1 MKTTKFLLTLTLTIF
16 LFVLAKEST
25 AQDSTKK
32 TETKSETKTET
43 TQPKAITIPAGTEMM
58 VHFDTAINTEEYSE
72 GSLFQESLNIDLVVD
87 GKLIAKK
94 GTAVFGKVIESR
106 GGRLFGGEKL
116 TFTFTGIMIGDEEVT
131 IVTDTMGVTGG
142 QGGTAKIVGAGT
154 LIGAAFGG
162 AGEGA
167 AIAGGI
173 AILKSRHEH
182 IQIPQG
188 TIAQFKIEKK
198 VEIKE

>member
-1 MKTTKFLLTLTLTIF
+1 MKKYFIMIIISVTVTSQSFSF
-16 LFVLAKEST
+16 N

-32 TETKSETKTET
+32 TDSKSETIQQK
-43 TQPKAITIPAGTEMM
+43 PITIPAGTEIM
-58 VHFDTAINTEEYSE
+58 VHFDSSINTEEYPG

-94 GTAVFGKVIESR
+94 GTAVFGRVIESR

-131 IVTDTMGVTGG
+131 IVTDTMGVQAG
-142 QGGTAKIVGAGT
+142 QGGTAKTVGAGA

-188 TIAQFKIEKK
+188 TIAQFKIEKPF
-198 VEIKE
+198 EIKED

>member
-1 MKTTKFLLTLTLTIF
+1 MKHFIYLSIALILTFCSISSNEL
-16 LFVLAKEST
+16 S

-32 TETKSETKTET
+32 TDAKTET
-43 TQPKAITIPAGTEMM
+43 VQKKPTTIPAGTEMM
-58 VHFDTAINTEEYSE
+58 VHFDSAINTEEYPG

-94 GTAVFGKVIESR
+94 GTSVFGRVIESR

-116 TFTFTGIMIGDEEVT
+116 TFTFTGIMIGDQEVA
-131 IVTDTMGVTGG
+131 IVTDTMGVQAG
-142 QGGTAKIVGAGT
+142 QGGTAKTVGAGA

-188 TIAQFKIEKK
+188 TIAQFKIERP

>member
-1 MKTTKFLLTLTLTIF
+1 MRIRMKPINF
-16 LFVLAKEST
+16 LFGMILVVVFSLQSFGVT
-25 AQDSTKK
+25 TQDSTK
-32 TETKSETKTET
+32 SETTSTKTVQT
-43 TQPKAITIPAGTEMM
+43 KAITLPAGTEIM
-58 VHFDTAINTEEYSE
+58 VHFDSAINTEEYPS

-94 GTAVFGKVIESR
+94 GTAVFGRVIESR
-106 GGRLFGGEKL
+106 GGKLFGGEKL

-131 IVTDTMGVTGG
+131 ILTDTMGVKAG
-142 QGGTAKIVGAGT
+142 QGETAKTVGAGA

-173 AILKSRHEH
+173 AVLRAHNEH

-188 TIAQFKIEKK
+188 TIAQFKIEKA
-198 VEIKE
+198 VTIKE

>member
-1 MKTTKFLLTLTLTIF
+1 MKHFIYLSIALILTFCSISSNELY
-16 LFVLAKEST
+16 

-32 TETKSETKTET
+32 TDAKTET
-43 TQPKAITIPAGTEMM
+43 VQKKPTTIPAGTEMM
-58 VHFDTAINTEEYSE
+58 VHFDSAINTEEYPG

-94 GTAVFGKVIESR
+94 GTSVFGRVIESR

-116 TFTFTGIMIGDEEVT
+116 TFTFTGIMIGDQEVA
-131 IVTDTMGVTGG
+131 IVTDTMGVQAG
-142 QGGTAKIVGAGT
+142 QGGTAKTVGAGA

-188 TIAQFKIEKK
+188 TIAQFKIERP

>member
-1 MKTTKFLLTLTLTIF
+1 MISNKIC
-16 LFVLAKEST
+16 

-32 TETKSETKTET
+32 VETKSKTVQSKT
-43 TQPKAITIPAGTEMM
+43 ITIPAGTEMM

-87 GKLIAKK
+87 GKVIAKK
-94 GTAVFGKVIESR
+94 GDTVFGKVIESR

-116 TFTFTGIMIGDEEVT
+116 TFTFTGIMINDEEVA
-131 IVTDTMGVTGG
+131 IVTDTMGVKGG

-188 TIAQFKIEKK
+188 TIAQFKIEKS
-198 VEIKE
+198 VSIKE

>member
-1 MKTTKFLLTLTLTIF
+1 MKYLVNFSVTFILIF
-16 LFVLAKEST
+16 WSVSST
-25 AQDSTKK
+25 ELNAQDSTKK
-32 TETKSETKTET
+32 VETKTESAK
-43 TQPKAITIPAGTEMM
+43 PKTITIPAGTEMM
-58 VHFDTAINTEEYSE
+58 VHFDTAINTEEYSG

-87 GKLIAKK
+87 EKLIAKK
-94 GTAVFGKVIESR
+94 GTAVFGRVIESR

-116 TFTFTGIMIGDEEVT
+116 TFTFTGIMIGDEEIT
-131 IVTDTMGVTGG
+131 IVTDTMGVQAG
-142 QGGTAKIVGAGT
+142 QGGTAKTVGAGA

-188 TIAQFKIEKK
+188 TIAQFKIEKT
-198 VEIKE
+198 VTIKE

>member
-1 MKTTKFLLTLTLTIF
+1 MKHFIYLSVALILTFCSISSIELY
-16 LFVLAKEST
+16 

-32 TETKSETKTET
+32 TDAKTET
-43 TQPKAITIPAGTEMM
+43 VQKKPTTIPAGTEMM
-58 VHFDTAINTEEYSE
+58 VHFDSAINTEEYPG

-94 GTAVFGKVIESR
+94 GTAVFGRVIESR

-116 TFTFTGIMIGDEEVT
+116 TFTFTGIMIGDQEVA
-131 IVTDTMGVTGG
+131 IVTDTMGVQAG
-142 QGGTAKIVGAGT
+142 QGGTAKTVGAGA

-188 TIAQFKIEKK
+188 TIAQFKIERP

>member
-1 MKTTKFLLTLTLTIF
+1 MKYYFILSTIILMVTSQSF
-16 LFVLAKEST
+16 SFN

-32 TETKSETKTET
+32 NDSKVETIQQK
-43 TQPKAITIPAGTEMM
+43 PITIPAGTEMM
-58 VHFDTAINTEEYSE
+58 VHFDSAINTEEYPG

-94 GTAVFGKVIESR
+94 GTAVFGRVIESR

-131 IVTDTMGVTGG
+131 IVTDTMGVQAG
-142 QGGTAKIVGAGT
+142 QGGTAKTVGAGV

-188 TIAQFKIEKK
+188 TIAQFKIEKT
-198 VEIKE
+198 VTIKE

>member
-1 MKTTKFLLTLTLTIF
+1 MKKYFIMIIISVTVTSQSFSF
-16 LFVLAKEST
+16 N

-32 TETKSETKTET
+32 TDSKAETIQQK
-43 TQPKAITIPAGTEMM
+43 PITIPAGTEMM
-58 VHFDTAINTEEYSE
+58 VHFDSAINTEEYPG

-94 GTAVFGKVIESR
+94 GTAVFGRVIESR

-131 IVTDTMGVTGG
+131 IVTDTMGVQAG
-142 QGGTAKIVGAGT
+142 QGGTAKTVGAGA

-188 TIAQFKIEKK
+188 TIAQFKIEKPF
-198 VEIKE
+198 EIKED

>member
-1 MKTTKFLLTLTLTIF
+1 MKKLNYSLI
-16 LFVLAKEST
+16 VLMIVFWSVSSIVVT

-32 TETKSETKTET
+32 ADTKTET
-43 TQPKAITIPAGTEMM
+43 TQPKTITIPAGTEMM
-58 VHFDTAINTEEYSE
+58 VHFDTAINTEEYPG
-72 GSLFQESLNIDLVVD
+72 GSLFQESLNIDLVID

-94 GTAVFGKVIESR
+94 GTAVFGRVIESR

-116 TFTFTGIMIGDEEVT
+116 TFTFTGIMIGDEEVA
-131 IVTDTMGVTGG
+131 IITDTMGVQGG
-142 QGGTAKIVGAGT
+142 QGGTAKTVGAGA

-188 TIAQFKIEKK
+188 TIAQFKIEKPFTVK
-198 VEIKE
+198 K

>member
-1 MKTTKFLLTLTLTIF
+1 MKHINILLVIF
-16 LFVLAKEST
+16 LVVFWSLQSFGVT
-25 AQDSTKK
+25 TQDSTK
-32 TETKSETKTET
+32 TEETTTKTV
-43 TQPKAITIPAGTEMM
+43 QPKSIMLPAGTEIM
-58 VHFDTAINTEEYSE
+58 VHFDSAINTEEYPA

-106 GGRLFGGEKL
+106 GGKIFGGEKL
-116 TFTFTGIMIGDEEVT
+116 TFSFTGIMIGDQEVS
-131 IVTDTMGVTGG
+131 IVTDTMGVQAG
-142 QGGTAKIVGAGT
+142 QGQTAKTVGAGA

-173 AILKSRHEH
+173 AVLRAHNEH

-188 TIAQFKIEKK
+188 TIAQFKIEKA
-198 VEIKE
+198 VTIIE

>member
-1 MKTTKFLLTLTLTIF
+1 MNKLNVSFIV
-16 LFVLAKEST
+16 FVIMFWSVSSFILN

-32 TETKSETKTET
+32 SDTKIETTETKTV
-43 TQPKAITIPAGTEMM
+43 TIPAGTEMM
-58 VHFDTAINTEEYSE
+58 VHFDTAINTEEYPG

-87 GKLIAKK
+87 GKLVAKK
-94 GTAVFGKVIESR
+94 GTAVFGRVIESR

-116 TFTFTGIMIGDEEVT
+116 TFTFTGIMIGDQEIV
-131 IVTDTMGVTGG
+131 IVTDTMGVQAG
-142 QGGTAKIVGAGT
+142 QGGTAKTVGAGA

-188 TIAQFKIEKK
+188 TIAQFKIESP
-198 VEIKE
+198 VTLPNE

>member
-1 MKTTKFLLTLTLTIF
+1 MKHIIYFFFGFILIF
-16 LFVLAKEST
+16 CSISSNELF

-32 TETKSETKTET
+32 ADAKTET
-43 TQPKAITIPAGTEMM
+43 VQKISLMIPAGTEMM
-58 VHFDTAINTEEYSE
+58 VHFDTAINTEEYPG

-87 GKLIAKK
+87 GKLAAKK
-94 GTAVFGKVIESR
+94 GTAVFGRVIESR
-106 GGRLFGGEKL
+106 GGKLFGGEKL
-116 TFTFTGIMIGDEEVT
+116 TFTFTGIMIGDQEIT
-131 IVTDTMGVTGG
+131 IVTDTMGVQGG
-142 QGGTAKIVGAGT
+142 QGGTAKTVGAGA

-173 AILKSRHEH
+173 AILKARHEH

-188 TIAQFKIEKK
+188 TIAQFKIERP

>member
-1 MKTTKFLLTLTLTIF
+1 MKHFIYLSVALILTFCSISSNEMF
-16 LFVLAKEST
+16 

-32 TETKSETKTET
+32 TDAKTET
-43 TQPKAITIPAGTEMM
+43 VQKKPTTIPAGTEMM
-58 VHFDTAINTEEYSE
+58 VHFDSAINTEEYPG

-94 GTAVFGKVIESR
+94 GTAVFGRVIESR

-116 TFTFTGIMIGDEEVT
+116 TFTFTGIMIGDQEVA
-131 IVTDTMGVTGG
+131 IVTDTMGVQAG
-142 QGGTAKIVGAGT
+142 QGGTAKTVGAGA

-188 TIAQFKIEKK
+188 TIAQFKIERP

>member
-1 MKTTKFLLTLTLTIF
+1 MKHIINFSLAFILIF
-16 LFVLAKEST
+16 CSLSSIELI
-25 AQDSTKK
+25 AQDSTKSK
-32 TETKSETKTET
+32 ANTEAV
-43 TQPKAITIPAGTEMM
+43 QPKTITIPAGTEMM
-58 VHFDTAINTEEYSE
+58 VHFDTAINTEEYPG

-94 GTAVFGKVIESR
+94 GTAVFGRVIESR

-131 IVTDTMGVTGG
+131 IVTDTMGVQAG
-142 QGGTAKIVGAGT
+142 QGGTAKTVGAGA

-188 TIAQFKIEKK
+188 TIAQFKIERP
-198 VEIKE
+198 VTLPKE

>member
-1 MKTTKFLLTLTLTIF
+1 MKHFIYLSVALILTFCSISSNEMF
-16 LFVLAKEST
+16 

-32 TETKSETKTET
+32 TDAKTET
-43 TQPKAITIPAGTEMM
+43 VQKKPTTIPAGTEMM
-58 VHFDTAINTEEYSE
+58 VHFDSAINTEEYPG

-94 GTAVFGKVIESR
+94 GTSVFGRVIESR

-116 TFTFTGIMIGDEEVT
+116 TFTFTGIMIGDQEVA
-131 IVTDTMGVTGG
+131 IVTDTMGVQAG
-142 QGGTAKIVGAGT
+142 QGGTAKTVGAGA

-188 TIAQFKIEKK
+188 TIAQFKIERP

>member
-1 MKTTKFLLTLTLTIF
+1 MKKIKIWMFSIFLLLVFIIPAEL
-16 LFVLAKEST
+16 S

-32 TETKSETKTET
+32 VDTKTET
-43 TQPKAITIPAGTEMM
+43 NQPKTVTIPAGTEMM
-58 VHFDTAINTEEYSE
+58 VHFDTAINTEEYPG
-72 GSLFQESLNIDLVVD
+72 GSLFQESLNIDLVID

-94 GTAVFGKVIESR
+94 GTAVFGRVIESR

-116 TFTFTGIMIGDEEVT
+116 TFTFTGIMIGDEEVA
-131 IVTDTMGVTGG
+131 IVTDTMGVQAG
-142 QGGTAKIVGAGT
+142 QGGTAKTVGAGA

-188 TIAQFKIEKK
+188 TIAQFKIEKT
-198 VEIKE
+198 VAVKE

>member
-1 MKTTKFLLTLTLTIF
+1 MNKLNVSFIVFAIMFWSVSSFILN
-16 LFVLAKEST
+16 

-32 TETKSETKTET
+32 ADTKIETTETKTV
-43 TQPKAITIPAGTEMM
+43 TIPAGTELM
-58 VHFDTAINTEEYSE
+58 VHFDTAINTEEYPG

-87 GKLIAKK
+87 GKLVAKK
-94 GTAVFGKVIESR
+94 GTAVFGRVIESR

-116 TFTFTGIMIGDEEVT
+116 TFTFTGIMIGDQEIA
-131 IVTDTMGVTGG
+131 IVTDTMGVQGG
-142 QGGTAKIVGAGT
+142 QGGTAKTVGAGA

-188 TIAQFKIEKK
+188 TIAQFKIEKS

>member
-1 MKTTKFLLTLTLTIF
+1 MKKYFIMIIISVTVTSQSFSF
-16 LFVLAKEST
+16 N

-32 TETKSETKTET
+32 TDSKAETIQQK
-43 TQPKAITIPAGTEMM
+43 PITIPAGTEMM
-58 VHFDTAINTEEYSE
+58 VHFDSAINTEEYPG

-94 GTAVFGKVIESR
+94 GTAVFGRVIESR

-131 IVTDTMGVTGG
+131 IVTDTMGVQAG
-142 QGGTAKIVGAGT
+142 QGGTAKTVGAGA

-188 TIAQFKIEKK
+188 TIAQFKIEKP
-198 VEIKE
+198 VTIKE

>member
-1 MKTTKFLLTLTLTIF
+1 MKKLNYSLI
-16 LFVLAKEST
+16 VLMIVFWSVSSIVVT

-32 TETKSETKTET
+32 ADTKTET
-43 TQPKAITIPAGTEMM
+43 TQPKTITIPAGTEMM
-58 VHFDTAINTEEYSE
+58 VHFDTAINTEEYPG
-72 GSLFQESLNIDLVVD
+72 GSLFQESLNIDLVID

-94 GTAVFGKVIESR
+94 GTAVFGRVIESR

-116 TFTFTGIMIGDEEVT
+116 TFTFTGIMIRDEEVA
-131 IVTDTMGVTGG
+131 IITDTMGVQGG
-142 QGGTAKIVGAGT
+142 QGGTAKTVGAGA

-188 TIAQFKIEKK
+188 TIAQFKIEKP
-198 VEIKE
+198 VTIKE

>member
-1 MKTTKFLLTLTLTIF
+1 MEKMKHINI
-16 LFVLAKEST
+16 LFVFFLVVFWSLQSFGVT
-25 AQDSTKK
+25 TQDSTK
-32 TETKSETKTET
+32 TEETKTKSV
-43 TQPKAITIPAGTEMM
+43 QPKSIMLPAGTEIM
-58 VHFDTAINTEEYSE
+58 VHFDSAINTEEYPA

-106 GGRLFGGEKL
+106 GGKIFGGEKL
-116 TFTFTGIMIGDEEVT
+116 TFSFTGIMIGDQEVS
-131 IVTDTMGVTGG
+131 IVADTMGVQAG
-142 QGGTAKIVGAGT
+142 QGQTAKTVGAGA

-173 AILKSRHEH
+173 AVLRAHNEH

-188 TIAQFKIEKK
+188 TISQFKIEKA
-198 VEIKE
+198 VTIKE

>member
-1 MKTTKFLLTLTLTIF
+1 MERMKHINI
-16 LFVLAKEST
+16 LFVFFLVVFWLLQSFGVTK
-25 AQDSTKK
+25 QDSTK
-32 TETKSETKTET
+32 TEETTTKTV
-43 TQPKAITIPAGTEMM
+43 QPKSIMLPAGTEIM
-58 VHFDTAINTEEYSE
+58 VHFDSAINTEEYPA

-106 GGRLFGGEKL
+106 GGKIFGGEKL
-116 TFTFTGIMIGDEEVT
+116 TFSFTGIMIGDQEVS
-131 IVTDTMGVTGG
+131 IVTDTMGVQAG
-142 QGGTAKIVGAGT
+142 QGQTAKTVGAGA

-173 AILKSRHEH
+173 AVLRAHNEH

-188 TIAQFKIEKK
+188 TIAQFKIEKA
-198 VEIKE
+198 VTIKE

>member
-16 LFVLAKEST
+16 LFALAKEIN

-32 TETKSETKTET
+32 TETKTET

-131 IVTDTMGVTGG
+131 IVTDTMGVKGG

-198 VEIKE
+198 VEVME

>member
-1 MKTTKFLLTLTLTIF
+1 MKYLVNFSVTFILIF
-16 LFVLAKEST
+16 WSVGST
-25 AQDSTKK
+25 ELNAQDSTKK
-32 TETKSETKTET
+32 VETKTESAK
-43 TQPKAITIPAGTEMM
+43 PKTITIPAGTEMM
-58 VHFDTAINTEEYSE
+58 VHFDTAINTEEYSG

-87 GKLIAKK
+87 EKLIAKK
-94 GTAVFGKVIESR
+94 GTAVFGRVIESR

-116 TFTFTGIMIGDEEVT
+116 TFTFTGIMIGDEEIT
-131 IVTDTMGVTGG
+131 IVTDTMGVQAG
-142 QGGTAKIVGAGT
+142 QGGTAKTVGAGA

-188 TIAQFKIEKK
+188 TIAQFKIEKT
-198 VEIKE
+198 VTIKE

>member
-1 MKTTKFLLTLTLTIF
+1 MKHFIYLSVALILTFCSISSNEMF
-16 LFVLAKEST
+16 

-32 TETKSETKTET
+32 TDAKTET
-43 TQPKAITIPAGTEMM
+43 VQKKPTTIPAGTEMM
-58 VHFDTAINTEEYSE
+58 VHFDSAINTEEYPG

-94 GTAVFGKVIESR
+94 GTAVFGRVIESR

-116 TFTFTGIMIGDEEVT
+116 TFTFTGIMIGDQEVT
-131 IVTDTMGVTGG
+131 IVTDTMGVQAG
-142 QGGTAKIVGAGT
+142 QGGTAKTVGAGA

-188 TIAQFKIEKK
+188 TIAQFKIERP

>member
-1 MKTTKFLLTLTLTIF
+1 MNKLNVSFIV
-16 LFVLAKEST
+16 FVIMFWSVSSFILN

-32 TETKSETKTET
+32 ADTKIETTETKTV
-43 TQPKAITIPAGTEMM
+43 TIPAGTEMM
-58 VHFDTAINTEEYSE
+58 VHFDTAINTEEYPG

-87 GKLIAKK
+87 GKLVAKK
-94 GTAVFGKVIESR
+94 GTAVFGRVIESR

-116 TFTFTGIMIGDEEVT
+116 TFTFTGIMIGDQEIA
-131 IVTDTMGVTGG
+131 IVTDTMGVQGG
-142 QGGTAKIVGAGT
+142 QGGTAKTVGAGA

-188 TIAQFKIEKK
+188 TIAQFKIEKS

>member
-1 MKTTKFLLTLTLTIF
+1 MRHIIYLSVALILTFYSISSNELY
-16 LFVLAKEST
+16 

-32 TETKSETKTET
+32 TDAKTET
-43 TQPKAITIPAGTEMM
+43 VQKKPTTIPAGTEMM
-58 VHFDTAINTEEYSE
+58 VHFDSAINTEEYPG

-94 GTAVFGKVIESR
+94 GTSVFGRVIESR

-116 TFTFTGIMIGDEEVT
+116 TFTFTGIMIGDQEVA
-131 IVTDTMGVTGG
+131 IVTDTMGVQAG
-142 QGGTAKIVGAGT
+142 QGGTAKTVGAGA

-188 TIAQFKIEKK
+188 TIAQFKIERP

>member
-1 MKTTKFLLTLTLTIF
+1 MEKMKHINILFVIF
-16 LFVLAKEST
+16 LVVFWSLQSFGVT
-25 AQDSTKK
+25 TQDSTK
-32 TETKSETKTET
+32 TEEIKTKTV
-43 TQPKAITIPAGTEMM
+43 QPKSIMLPAGTEIM
-58 VHFDTAINTEEYSE
+58 VHFDTAINTEEYPA

-94 GTAVFGKVIESR
+94 GTTVFGSVIESR
-106 GGRLFGGEKL
+106 GGKLFGGEKL
-116 TFTFTGIMIGDEEVT
+116 TFTFTGIMIGDQEVS
-131 IVTDTMGVTGG
+131 IVTDTMGVQAG
-142 QGGTAKIVGAGT
+142 QGQTAKTVGAGA

-173 AILKSRHEH
+173 AVLRAHNEH

-188 TIAQFKIEKK
+188 TIAQFKIEKA
-198 VEIKE
+198 VTIIE

>member
-1 MKTTKFLLTLTLTIF
+1 MKKYYYLITIF
-16 LFVLAKEST
+16 TFLFFSMNSVELL
-25 AQDSTKK
+25 AQDSTKAK
-32 TETKSETKTET
+32 TKTESV
-43 TQPKAITIPAGTEMM
+43 QQKPITIPAGTEMM
-58 VHFDTAINTEEYSE
+58 VHFDTAINTEEYPA
-72 GSLFQESLNIDLVVD
+72 GSLFQESLNIDLMVD

-94 GTAVFGKVIESR
+94 GTTVFGTVIESR
-106 GGRLFGGEKL
+106 GGRVFGGEKL
-116 TFTFTGIMIGDEEVT
+116 TFTFTGIMIGDQEVA
-131 IVTDTMGVTGG
+131 IVTDTMGVKAG
-142 QGGTAKIVGAGT
+142 QGQTAATVGAGA

-173 AILKSRHEH
+173 AVLRAHNEH

-188 TIAQFKIEKK
+188 TIAQFKIEKA

>member
-1 MKTTKFLLTLTLTIF
+1 MKRIINFSFAFILIF
-16 LFVLAKEST
+16 WLFSSIELN

-32 TETKSETKTET
+32 TEAKTET
-43 TQPKAITIPAGTEMM
+43 VQQKPTTIPAGTEMM
-58 VHFDTAINTEEYSE
+58 VHFDSAINTEEYPG

-94 GTAVFGKVIESR
+94 GTDVFGRVIESR

-116 TFTFTGIMIGDEEVT
+116 TFTFTGIMIGDQEVA
-131 IVTDTMGVTGG
+131 IVTDTMGVQGG
-142 QGGTAKIVGAGT
+142 QGGTAKTVGAGA

-188 TIAQFKIEKK
+188 TIAQFKIERA